1 MKKSVKIMGCLTGGL
16 IVLLLVLL
24 AVLCRS
30 GQDVADIERDYETLL
45 RISVIL
51 PHKDDGY
58 WSLIE
63 EGFLAAEADH
73 LNEVDVQVYTP
84 QLNYHV
90 GQMIELINR
99 QAAAKVDAIIV
110 QGIDNEEYHE
120 ALQKAAD
127 IGIQIVLVDTDMED
141 FPFHL
146 YIGTDNRDAGIKMG
160 EELVKITGE
169 TAMAAVLSGEENY
182 SNLAE
187 RYEGLLEVTD
197 EYPGI
202 EIVRLDYDKYDAL
215 TVMKL
220 YELIQQEN
228 PEVDTLVCIEGTAG
242 QTFGT
247 VFKAPQ
253 EEYAH
258 ILTFDYSQF
267 TREGIRNGVI
277 EGTMVQDTFQMGYQ
291 AVEEI
296 IRHEETGSYTK
307 EKIYTPVYWY
317 SREDL
322 AEEGRDEP

>member
-1 MKKSVKIMGCLTGGL
+1 MKKNIKTIIYLTGIL
-16 IVLLLVLL
+16 SSLLLVLS
-24 AVLCRS
+24 AVFYCM
-30 GQDVADIERDYETLL
+30 GQNGAQENRDYETLL
-45 RISVIL
+45 RVSVIL

-63 EGFLAAEADH
+63 EGFLAAETDH
-73 LNEVDVQVYTP
+73 INEVDVQVYTP

-110 QGIDNEEYHE
+110 QGVDNEEYHA

-127 IGIQIVLVDTDMED
+127 IGIQIILVDTDMED

-146 YIGTDNRDAGIKMG
+146 YIGTNNRDAGVKMG
-160 EELVKITGE
+160 EELVKITGGE
-169 TAMAAVLSGEENY
+169 AITAVISGEENY
-182 SNLAE
+182 PNLAE
-187 RYEGLLEVTD
+187 RYEGLLKVTD
-197 EYPGI
+197 QYPGI

-220 YELIQQEN
+220 YELILKEN

-291 AVEEI
+291 AIEEI
-296 IRHEETGSYTK
+296 IRHEKTGSYTE

-317 SREDL
+317 SKENL
-322 AEEGRDEP
+322 AEEGNDEP